1 MSGNELLLLSFTAI
15 TAVASLITASV
26 AGWNARTAAREY
38 RWARRPFLRVDWVVR
53 GRFPHCVV
61 REIANRP
68 TTLHYI
74 EISVSTLPARSRSKS
89 SHAPFQVVHTNRM
102 PNLSLLADKATHTV
116 PLYVPVREDTQPTTC
131 VVLTASA
138 GGPPLTQ
145 HYYTDFRYRTSD
157 SAWQIDNNKPF
168 DIPSPTFFSA
178 VTDRFWDWWRD
189 LHANNG

>member
-1 MSGNELLLLSFTAI
+1 MNFSFCPSPRST
-15 TAVASLITASV
+15 
-26 AGWNARTAAREY
+26 
-38 RWARRPFLRVDWVVR
+38 ARRQPHSGGSRWVERQNGRERVPLGAPPVLARGLGSTRSLSALRSARDR
-53 GRFPHCVV
+53 QST
-61 REIANRP
+61 ND
-68 TTLHYI
+68 LHYI
-74 EISVSTLPARSRSKS
+74 EISVCTLPARSRSKF

-102 PNLSLLADKATHTV
+102 PNLSLLADKATQTV
-116 PLYVPVREDTQPTTC
+116 PFYVPVREDTEPTTC

-138 GGPPLTQ
+138 GGPPLTP

-157 SAWQIDNNKPF
+157 SAWQIDNIKPY